1 MALPRTLV
9 YRPRE
14 EGADEDST
22 RWVTGLH
29 QRHGYRD
36 ERFISRRL
44 CDAFKLVCVE
54 APPAAQLANFAEVRV
69 APAPGGGC
77 GRVPQRFAREGRRP
91 ASCTSAAR
99 GPRTSRC
106 RASATADLP
115 PLFLSVYF
123 SLPPSSLPLP

>member
-99 GPRTSRC
+99 VPSHVALPRLC
-106 RASATADLP
+106 HC
-115 PLFLSVYF
+115 
-123 SLPPSSLPLP
+123 

>member
-1 MALPRTLV
+1 MAQPRSLV

-36 ERFISRRL
+36 VRFISRRL

-54 APPAAQLANFAEVRV
+54 APPAAQLANFAEVR
-69 APAPGGGC
+69 AAACSSSSSSGSAL
-77 GRVPQRFAREGRRP
+77 RARR
-91 ASCTSAAR
+91 AAR
-99 GPRTSRC
+99 SRQ
-106 RASATADLP
+106 R
-115 PLFLSVYF
+115 
-123 SLPPSSLPLP
+123 

>member
-1 MALPRTLV
+1 MAAALRAPV

-36 ERFISRRL
+36 VTFISRRL

-54 APPAAQLANFAEVRV
+54 APPAAQLANFAEARTRARRRAR
-69 APAPGGGC
+69 AP
-77 GRVPQRFAREGRRP
+77 RFAR
-91 ASCTSAAR
+91 A
-99 GPRTSRC
+99 
-106 RASATADLP
+106 
-115 PLFLSVYF
+115 
-123 SLPPSSLPLP
+123 